1 MLSRERVTCCTQLCC
16 DPKVTLLSE
25 FVFKGKGTR
34 TYLVPPEGMNYQWV
48 SKGSHRIE
56 QMLETIKKLPN
67 RFSLFTEKGFAI
79 CVLNDYP
86 VHLIP
91 EIQQALFKKGYI
103 LVIVGGGITGDI
115 QINDTHCQNRLKSQ
129 YRDLET
135 KLMPEQLEKNPT
147 KIFPPSRNE
156 MMSMLL
162 ASWERLQIDTEN
174 FKHCS
179 TLTRQMAQRT
189 IQSLRKYYL
198 IIEKDPYIVEFFD
211 PAATNDVYKL
221 NDLKFEVF
229 PEDFVR
235 KLEEPLL
242 IPVGRS

>member
-1 MLSRERVTCCTQLCC
+1 
-16 DPKVTLLSE
+16 
-25 FVFKGKGTR
+25 
-34 TYLVPPEGMNYQWV
+34 
-48 SKGSHRIE
+48 
-56 QMLETIKKLPN
+56 
-67 RFSLFTEKGFAI
+67 
-79 CVLNDYP
+79 
-86 VHLIP
+86 
-91 EIQQALFKKGYI
+91 
-103 LVIVGGGITGDI
+103 
-115 QINDTHCQNRLKSQ
+115 
-129 YRDLET
+129 
-135 KLMPEQLEKNPT
+135 MPEQLEKNPT
-147 KIFPPSRNE
+147 KIFLPSRNE

-162 ASWERLQIDTEN
+162 ASWKRLQIDTEN

-179 TLTRQMAQRT
+179 TLTHQMAQRT